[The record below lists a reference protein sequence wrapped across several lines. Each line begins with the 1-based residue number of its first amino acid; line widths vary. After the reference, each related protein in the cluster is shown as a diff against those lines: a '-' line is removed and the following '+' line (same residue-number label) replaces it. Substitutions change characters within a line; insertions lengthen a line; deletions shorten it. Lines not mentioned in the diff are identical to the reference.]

1 MHVDMNHVT
10 HVMLCCNYGYHHA
23 SSQWWKPSFV
33 KTHRERRERRE
44 RREGRG
50 RGLDALLVGEER
62 LLDAVEGVHQTLLHG
77 VDGLKNITK
86 TWHNPRQ

>member
-33 KTHRERRERRE
+33 KTRREPRE